1 MWVHTDILAHMV
13 SESIPELLELL
24 LSTLLAVG
32 LTVGGALTEQAALAD
47 LSGGIS
53 MFAIWEVYMG
63 LVLLYAGYT
72 LGTRRVLPAFGNA

>member
-1 MWVHTDILAHMV
+1 MV
-13 SESIPELLELL
+13 GSESIPELLELL
-24 LSTLLAVG
+24 LSTLLAAG

-53 MFAIWEVYMG
+53 ALALWEVYIG

-72 LGTRRVLPAFGNA
+72 LGTQRVLPALGGA

>member
-1 MWVHTDILAHMV
+1 MV

-24 LSTLLAVG
+24 LSTLLAAG

-53 MFAIWEVYMG
+53 ALAIWEVYIG

-72 LGTRRVLPAFGNA
+72 LGTRRVLPALGSA